1 VVNWPV
7 TRQLLSKGANFYTRV
22 MLGVRVKDATGGFR
36 VYHAR
41 TLRTIGLDDIQSA
54 GYCFQVDMTLRVLQ
68 AGLTVREVPITFVER
83 ERGAS
88 KMSRSV
94 ILESF
99 TRIGGWGVSA
109 WLRGRT
115 AASTRSAKS

>member
-1 VVNWPV
+1 
-7 TRQLLSKGANFYTRV
+7 

-36 VYHAR
+36 VYRAA
-41 TLRTIGLDDIQSA
+41 TLRKIDLSGIQSA

-68 AGLTVREVPITFVER
+68 GGMSIKEVPITFVER

-99 TRIGGWGVSA
+99 IRIARWGIGA
-109 WLRGRT
+109 WLHGRT
-115 AASTRSAKS
+115 AASVRKK